1 MGFNKRIFTAS
12 HMGGGGGRGGIV
24 GVRNR
29 TFLDRPTVIE
39 ALEWKY
45 RRVMA
50 KLGGYVRTTMQRSM
64 RHRSRPSKPGEAP
77 TSWRREKGG
86 AGALRALTEFGY
98 DKDDHTLVIGPQL
111 ITSPT
116 LPLGGKTVPQLL
128 DEGGGAF
135 IRGFGGQKTFAE
147 FKPRPFRQ
155 PAADKGITKFR
166 DLLATVPLIQTK
178 GR

>member
-1 MGFNKRIFTAS
+1 
-12 HMGGGGGRGGIV
+12 MGGGRSGGGNPIFGI
-24 GVRNR
+24 RNR
-29 TFLDRPTVIE
+29 TFFNRPTVIE

-64 RHRSRPSKPGEAP
+64 RHRERPSKPYKEAP
-77 TSWRREKGG
+77 TAWRHGTGG
-86 AGALRALTEFGY
+86 EGALRALTEFGY
-98 DKDDHTLVIGPQL
+98 DANDHTLVVGPQL

-128 DEGGGAF
+128 NEGGEAF
-135 IRGFGGQKTFAE
+135 VTRFGNRTLARYE
-147 FKPRPFRQ
+147 PRPFVK
-155 PAADKGITKFR
+155 PAVDKGINKFR
-166 DLLATVPLIQTK
+166 ELLATVPLIQTK